1 MDYSGGRLEA
11 KRSVRIWYS
20 YTRERLKHL
29 GKKKKKREDEEKLV
43 VKKEMAT
50 RYGN

>member
-1 MDYSGGRLEA
+1 MVEDWRQKDQLESGTVIQGEIKA
-11 KRSVRIWYS
+11 
-20 YTRERLKHL
+20 L